1 MITSKAKALVLAVA
15 VTGGSL
21 FGQSTFW
28 SPTFDVVDD
37 IPRNYFA
44 EQITIYGY
52 VDRVIDGDTMRV
64 THCPRFSSC
73 PPASSS
79 SLPSTGRRRIWDK
92 TLKVRIYGVD
102 SPELQ
107 KKSTDPPSQPYAEEA
122 KDFASKLVLGKKVR
136 LKLLRKDQYNR
147 AIVKVET
154 PRGIIPIVGRRKDL
168 SVELVRRGYAT
179 VYRGGGAAYDSK
191 KELLEKL
198 EAQARSQK
206 KGLWSVDEKE
216 RVSPAEFKRQQK
228 EARSGT
234 KPKLVP
240 ATETSR

>member
-1 MITSKAKALVLAVA
+1 MITGQAKALVLSAA
-15 VTGGSL
+15 ILGGIG
-21 FGQSTFW
+21 FGQSSFW

-37 IPRNYFA
+37 IPRNYFS
-44 EQITIYGY
+44 EQRTIYGY
-52 VDRVIDGDTMRV
+52 VERVIDGDTMRV

-73 PPASSS
+73 PPSASSS
-79 SLPSTGRRRIWDK
+79 SPSTGRKRIWDK
-92 TLKVRIYGVD
+92 TLKLRIYGVD

-107 KKSTDPPSQPYAEEA
+107 KKSTDPPSQPYADEA
-122 KDFASKLVLGKKVR
+122 RDFASQLVLGKKVR

-154 PRGIIPIVGRRKDL
+154 PRGIVPIVGRRKDL

-198 EAQARSQK
+198 EAQARRRRL
-206 KGLWSVDEKE
+206 GLWSVDEKE

-228 EARSGT
+228 EARSRS